1 MKCVPLFSRILS
13 LFAESNDLQ
22 FAVPGGLIG
31 VGTMI
36 DPTLTRA
43 DRLVGQVLGSVGN
56 LPEVRRHPPLR
67 CVALRCVASSCARRV
82 PVSSPTPLQIAP
94 ALEPAWLFAPAPV
107 RGLRFCRAARADLH
121 GAGGELLLAAALAW
135 RQDRRGRKGG

>member
-1 MKCVPLFSRILS
+1 MQCVPLFSRILS

-43 DRLVGQVLGSVGN
+43 DRLVGQVLGSVWLG
-56 LPEVRRHPPLR
+56 LGLTLTLTLALTLTLTLTRRAITGRERAR
-67 CVALRCVASSCARRV
+67 CCCGGR
-82 PVSSPTPLQIAP
+82 
-94 ALEPAWLFAPAPV
+94 
-107 RGLRFCRAARADLH
+107 ARA
-121 GAGGELLLAAALAW
+121 
-135 RQDRRGRKGG
+135 R

>member
-1 MKCVPLFSRILS
+1 MQCVPLFSRILS

-43 DRLVGQVLGSVGN
+43 DRLVGQVLGSVWVGLGLTLTLT
-56 LPEVRRHPPLR
+56 LPQPNMRRPPDPFPLFGVEHLQM
-67 CVALRCVASSCARRV
+67 C
-82 PVSSPTPLQIAP
+82 SP
-94 ALEPAWLFAPAPV
+94 
-107 RGLRFCRAARADLH
+107 
-121 GAGGELLLAAALAW
+121 
-135 RQDRRGRKGG
+135 

>member
-1 MKCVPLFSRILS
+1 MQCVPLFSRILS

-43 DRLVGQVLGSVGN
+43 DRLVGQVLGSVG
-56 LPEVRRHPPLR
+56 L
-67 CVALRCVASSCARRV
+67 
-82 PVSSPTPLQIAP
+82 
-94 ALEPAWLFAPAPV
+94 
-107 RGLRFCRAARADLH
+107 GLGLT
-121 GAGGELLLAAALAW
+121 LALALALTLTLTLTRFFLRTRRPPRSTPSW
-135 RQDRRGRKGG
+135 R

>member
-1 MKCVPLFSRILS
+1 MQCVPLFSRILS

-43 DRLVGQVLGSVGN
+43 DRLVGQVLGSVWVGLGLTLTRTRTPN
-56 LPEVRRHPPLR
+56 PEP
-67 CVALRCVASSCARRV
+67 
-82 PVSSPTPLQIAP
+82 
-94 ALEPAWLFAPAPV
+94 
-107 RGLRFCRAARADLH
+107 
-121 GAGGELLLAAALAW
+121 
-135 RQDRRGRKGG
+135 

>member
-1 MKCVPLFSRILS
+1 MQCVPLFSRILS

-43 DRLVGQVLGSVGN
+43 DRLVGQVLGS
-56 LPEVRRHPPLR
+56 
-67 CVALRCVASSCARRV
+67 A
-82 PVSSPTPLQIAP
+82 
-94 ALEPAWLFAPAPV
+94 
-107 RGLRFCRAARADLH
+107 GLGL
-121 GAGGELLLAAALAW
+121 GLTLTLTLTLALALALTLTLTRCSARSATCPRSTPSW
-135 RQDRRGRKGG
+135 R

>member
-22 FAVPGGLIG
+22 YAVPGGLIG

-43 DRLVGQVLGSVGN
+43 DRLVGQVLGSVGH
-56 LPEVRRHPPLR
+56 LPQISTEMACKRAKACFEHAHPGKTFYTDRERRPSCTSTWKSAAWSPR
-67 CVALRCVASSCARRV
+67 PTGDPRASNGTTT
-82 PVSSPTPLQIAP
+82 SSTTT
-94 ALEPAWLFAPAPV
+94 
-107 RGLRFCRAARADLH
+107 RS
-121 GAGGELLLAAALAW
+121 
-135 RQDRRGRKGG
+135 K